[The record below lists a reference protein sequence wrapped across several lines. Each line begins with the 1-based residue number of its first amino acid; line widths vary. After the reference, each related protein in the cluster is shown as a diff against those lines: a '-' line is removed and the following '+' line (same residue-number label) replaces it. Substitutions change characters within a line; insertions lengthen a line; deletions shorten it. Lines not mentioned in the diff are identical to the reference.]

1 MIKKRLIGLFPG
13 SKKYIALQVLWQ
25 WLSLLCR
32 VIFFM
37 DIALLL
43 GGMMS
48 LDYGIKLNGDG
59 IRLLYL
65 IPIPV
70 SILLRFLLDQ
80 MANDASFKASRD
92 VKMILREEIYEKLL
106 RLGPAY
112 KESVNTAEVTTL
124 VTEGVEQT
132 ESYFS
137 QYLPQL
143 FYAAVSEITLF
154 IVLLFVNVKAAVI
167 ILIFI
172 PLIPLSIVAVQKIA
186 KRMLS
191 GYFSEYLNLSDSFLE
206 SLNILT
212 TLKIFGSDPHR
223 SAALSEESENFRKTT
238 MKVLLMQL
246 NSTSIMDILAYGG
259 AAAGMITGVY
269 SYFNGDVAF
278 TGALL
283 IILLAVEFFLP
294 MRRLG
299 SFFHVAMNGMASS
312 DRIFELLDIP
322 EESSGEDIFPHGPAK
337 IRVTDLKYIY
347 SDEREKSTELHGRGA
362 IRGMSLVI
370 NPGEVTAI
378 VGKSGCGKS
387 TFAKVL
393 SGSLKGY
400 EGSIKINGIEI
411 NTIDDHDRMLR
422 IAYIDSDPY
431 IFRGS
436 VRENLQMARHETTDD
451 DMVKVLRRVS
461 LWEDLIDQNGLDTY
475 LTEEGKNISA
485 GQRQRL
491 AMARVLLSHA
501 KVFIFDE
508 ATSATD
514 HETEEILL
522 DLIYEL
528 AKEGKTVI
536 LISHRLSNVEKADVI
551 YYMDEGQITESGA
564 HDRLVFDDG
573 AYSALYEIQ
582 SELEK
587 YGRTNHADG
596 SFDSATE
603 DSKDTDSAITRT
615 APAVAVSQEPS
626 PQETDAP
633 RRNPVAVM
641 LSLVMLVKPL
651 VPIMVIAIILG
662 TIGAFAA
669 AFVTIQ
675 GGRLLVSGSF
685 DKTGAI
691 ILVAAAVLRGI
702 LHYGEQYAN
711 HDIAFK
717 LLSTIRGRVF
727 GKLRTL
733 APAKLLRK
741 DKGDMLSLLTGDI
754 ELLEVFYAHTIS
766 PVLIAVLMTIIMTVY
781 MAFLNIGAAIIALF
795 AYIVIGALLP
805 IRISK
810 TNNESGYRYR
820 KEFTELNSFMVMTL
834 RGLPEILRF
843 GEGKNRGLMI
853 EEKGE
858 DLSDLKQDL
867 SYSRGIQSGVTN
879 LLIGLFSLIML
890 AYCIVMNSQGW
901 LSAEKVVLVMITLMS
916 SFGPV
921 VALSDLSSTLNQTLA
936 AGERVLL
943 LLKEKPVVRDIRK
956 GKNVEFEGA
965 ELRDVDFFY
974 PGQNQ
979 NLILSK
985 FNLKI
990 EKGEL
995 IGICGDSGSGKS
1007 TVFRLL
1013 MRFYDP
1019 VKGYAILSGNNIR
1032 GVNTASL
1039 RKNVI
1044 LITQETELF
1053 NATIAENIAVAKP
1066 SASLSEIKTAARK
1079 ARISDFIEA
1088 LPSGYNTNL
1097 GELGQSLSA
1106 GERQR
1111 IAIARAF
1118 LSDAPLILLD
1128 EPTSNLDALN
1138 EGMILKSLKEEA
1150 EHRTIVL
1157 SSHRETSLG
1166 ICDRI
1171 VRVW

>member
-43 GGMMS
+43 GGMIS
-48 LDYGIKLNGDG
+48 LDEGIKLNGEG

-106 RLGPAY
+106 RLGPTY

-154 IVLLFVNVKAAVI
+154 IILLFVNVKAAVI

-191 GYFSEYLNLSDSFLE
+191 GYFAEYLNLSDGFLE

-269 SYFNGDVAF
+269 SYFNGDVTF

-337 IRVTDLKYIY
+337 IRVTDLKYTY
-347 SDEREKSTELHGRGA
+347 HRDGSCDTATNNVSKLETVSQEPSPRYAEASTELHGRGA

-551 YYMDEGQITESGA
+551 YYMDEGQITESGV

-587 YGRTNHADG
+587 YGRGAVTEKESLPLEGVNEAVG
-596 SFDSATE
+596 ASALSRPE
-603 DSKDTDSAITRT
+603 RSGEVVPEGDRMRCSREAASSDEVEK
-615 APAVAVSQEPS
+615 P
-626 PQETDAP
+626 ETDAP

-733 APAKLLRK
+733 APAKL
-741 DKGDMLSLLTGDI
+741 
-754 ELLEVFYAHTIS
+754 
-766 PVLIAVLMTIIMTVY
+766 
-781 MAFLNIGAAIIALF
+781 
-795 AYIVIGALLP
+795 
-805 IRISK
+805 
-810 TNNESGYRYR
+810 
-820 KEFTELNSFMVMTL
+820 
-834 RGLPEILRF
+834 
-843 GEGKNRGLMI
+843 
-853 EEKGE
+853 
-858 DLSDLKQDL
+858 
-867 SYSRGIQSGVTN
+867 
-879 LLIGLFSLIML
+879 
-890 AYCIVMNSQGW
+890 
-901 LSAEKVVLVMITLMS
+901 
-916 SFGPV
+916 
-921 VALSDLSSTLNQTLA
+921 
-936 AGERVLL
+936 
-943 LLKEKPVVRDIRK
+943 
-956 GKNVEFEGA
+956 
-965 ELRDVDFFY
+965 
-974 PGQNQ
+974 
-979 NLILSK
+979 
-985 FNLKI
+985 
-990 EKGEL
+990 
-995 IGICGDSGSGKS
+995 
-1007 TVFRLL
+1007 
-1013 MRFYDP
+1013 
-1019 VKGYAILSGNNIR
+1019 
-1032 GVNTASL
+1032 
-1039 RKNVI
+1039 
-1044 LITQETELF
+1044 
-1053 NATIAENIAVAKP
+1053 
-1066 SASLSEIKTAARK
+1066 
-1079 ARISDFIEA
+1079 
-1088 LPSGYNTNL
+1088 
-1097 GELGQSLSA
+1097 
-1106 GERQR
+1106 
-1111 IAIARAF
+1111 
-1118 LSDAPLILLD
+1118 
-1128 EPTSNLDALN
+1128 
-1138 EGMILKSLKEEA
+1138 
-1150 EHRTIVL
+1150 
-1157 SSHRETSLG
+1157 
-1166 ICDRI
+1166 
-1171 VRVW
+1171 